1 MVRIGAIFIALCM
14 VLIAASLGAVLFL
27 RFGFSVVDSAVAAL
41 GLLTVL
47 ALYNAVSGRRRDRA
61 VVNDQ
66 VASLARGSGDL
77 ARQMAEFGR
86 RLVALE
92 EKVGTLG
99 VLGTIDSRGSPASTA
114 EPLAGEI
121 EELSRLVRQLAD
133 SVAQHELA
141 LSAERAPLPA
151 QASVLEKPAASMPR
165 VGGAMAPPSGTGA
178 PTLPKIAAFPGL
190 DQDAVVAA
198 VAGAIDS
205 QRIDLY
211 LQPIVTLPQRKV
223 RYYEAM
229 SRLNAGDG
237 EVVAAADFL
246 SYAEAGSRLPKLDG
260 LCVLRCVQVV
270 RRLLLKNRDIGLF
283 CNLSVVTLTDAGFP
297 QLLELIEANRAIAP
311 SLVFEFTQNAV
322 RGMGPMEHESLA
334 ALAERGFRFSM
345 DNLVDLRIEPRELTA
360 RGFRFVKA
368 PAALL
373 LNRVGSATA
382 NIHPADFS
390 DLLGR
395 FGIDLIAD
403 RIESESTVVDLL
415 DYDVRFGQ
423 GFLFSPPRPVRA
435 EALQGVAD
443 PGTAE
448 QARVGTGP
456 AATGP
461 PAGSSLRSS
470 GLAQLV
476 RDRQRAHVMHA

>member
-27 RFGFSVVDSAVAAL
+27 RFGFSAVDSVLAAL

-47 ALYNAVSGRRRDRA
+47 ALYNAVAGRRRDRA

-77 ARQMAEFGR
+77 ARQVAEFGR
-86 RLVALE
+86 RLAALE

-99 VLGTIDSRGSPASTA
+99 TLGSRASPA

-121 EELSRLVRQLAD
+121 EELSRLVRQLAE

-141 LSAERAPLPA
+141 LSAERAPA
-151 QASVLEKPAASMPR
+151 QASVVERPAPTMPR
-165 VGGAMAPPSGTGA
+165 VGGEFAPPVASGA
-178 PTLPKIAAFPGL
+178 PTLPKIPAFRGL
-190 DQDAVVAA
+190 DQDSVVAA
-198 VAGAIDS
+198 VAAAIDG

-229 SRLNAGDG
+229 SRLNAGNG

-246 SYAEAGSRLPKLDG
+246 PYAELGSLLPKLDG
-260 LCVLRCVQVV
+260 LGVLRCVQVV

-283 CNLSVVTLTDAGFP
+283 CNLSAATLTDAGFP
-297 QLLELIEANRAIAP
+297 QLLELIDANRAIAP

-322 RGMGPMEHESLA
+322 RGMGPIEHESLA

-390 DLLGR
+390 DLLGC

-443 PGTAE
+443 NGTGE

-456 AATGP
+456 A
-461 PAGSSLRSS
+461 PAGPSLRGS
-470 GLAQLV
+470 GLVQIV
-476 RDRQRAHVMHA
+476 RAASGRT